1 MTIGSSIQSRQR
13 WRVDW
18 YAGLT
23 RGAFLLVLAV
33 AVARCTFLESL
44 RDPFPVSPGTAA
56 YPRGPGPAWSL
67 ALDLICGLS
76 VLLVLLRRVVDRSY
90 VLRWG
95 AAQILLLPLAAWT
108 ALSVKWADDKFAAM
122 VGAAH
127 LVAALALLWSASQ
140 LVRSWLRLRIVA
152 AVAYGLLL
160 VFLAQGFYYKFA
172 ELPETARTFLANKPS
187 ILRDRGYVAD
197 SFVARQFEKKILS
210 GELLGFTSSANSLA
224 SLIVLLT
231 VIGAAVAMQR
241 RVDRDPPAWA
251 GGLALAVPLAVW
263 LLIYTRSKAAMVL
276 PILAAAM
283 LLVIWRFGRSLA
295 NHWGRWFWATVAAV
309 GAAMAAVVGYGL
321 VRHGLPTASLN
332 FRWRYW
338 VAAWHILL
346 RHPIRG
352 VGWDNFGQH
361 YLGARLPAAAEE
373 VRDPHDFL
381 VRFFVELGVIGGVLL
396 LAWIIR
402 LWWELSRPITPPP
415 PADRTSHAARAGGFA
430 QVLTLV
436 LVILAINIFADIDF
450 HQDASFI
457 ALELMKRIM
466 YLAALV
472 IGASLVA
479 LRSLEGPRLDDRPA
493 PWILYGLLVGIGVF
507 LIHNLIEF
515 SIFEAGPL
523 CLFGLLAGSALGARL
538 PTLPT
543 AWRRTAAAVCLIGG
557 AAIWIAA
564 AIFVWLPT
572 ARAEAAAHAGDDALR
587 AGRFDAAAGAYDAA
601 RSDLP
606 LNADYAYRAGRAL
619 HYGLNS
625 LIGSG
630 RLAGVPQQLR
640 TQIMAYYGSAI
651 GRNPSN
657 VTSYLARA
665 SLALETGDRDQ
676 VIRDFDKALQLNP
689 NEVSI
694 RLDYARAL
702 GMLGLRDKARSQLQF
717 ALHYNDLLDKSE
729 PKRLPPDQVRAIQKQ
744 IASLKD

>member
-1 MTIGSSIQSRQR
+1 MTIGSSIQSQQR
-13 WRVDW
+13 SRVDW

-23 RGAFLLVLAV
+23 RAAFFLVLAV

-90 VLRWG
+90 VLRWS
-95 AAQILLLPLAAWT
+95 AAQLLLLPLAVWT

-122 VGAAH
+122 VEAAN
-127 LVAALALLWSASQ
+127 LAAALALLWSASQ

-172 ELPETARTFLANKPS
+172 ELPDTARTFLANKQS
-187 ILRDRGYVAD
+187 ILSDRGYTAD
-197 SFVARQFEKKILS
+197 SFIARQFEKKILS
-210 GELLGFTSSANSLA
+210 GELLGFTSSANSFA

-231 VIGAAVAMQR
+231 VIGAAVAIQR
-241 RVDRDPPAWA
+241 RVDHDPPAWA
-251 GGLALAVPLAVW
+251 AGLALALPLAVW
-263 LLIYTRSKAAMVL
+263 LLIYTRSKAGMVL
-276 PILAAAM
+276 PILAVGM
-283 LLVIWRFGRSLA
+283 LLATWRFGRSLA
-295 NHWGRWFWATVAAV
+295 NHWTRWFWTTLAAV
-309 GAAMAAVVGYGL
+309 GAAIAAVVGYGL
-321 VRHGLPTASLN
+321 VRGGLPTASLN

-346 RHPIRG
+346 GHPIRG
-352 VGWDNFGQH
+352 VGWDNFGQR

-381 VRFFVELGVIGGVLL
+381 VRFFVELGIIGGVLL
-396 LAWIIR
+396 LAWMIR
-402 LWWELSRPITPPP
+402 LWWELARPIAPPP
-415 PADRTSHAARAGGFA
+415 PADRPPHAARAGGFA
-430 QVLTLV
+430 KIFTLV
-436 LVILAINIFADIDF
+436 LAILAINIFAGIDL
-450 HQDASFI
+450 HQDAGFI

-472 IGASLVA
+472 IGASMVA
-479 LRSLEGPRLDDRPA
+479 LRSLEDPRLDDRPA
-493 PWILYGLLVGIGVF
+493 PWILYGLLAGIGVF

-515 SIFEAGPL
+515 SLFEAGPL

-543 AWRRTAAAVCLIGG
+543 TRGRAAATVGLIGG
-557 AAIWIAA
+557 AAIWLAA
-564 AIFVWLPT
+564 AIYVWLPT

-587 AGRFDAAAGAYDAA
+587 ASRFEAATSAYDAA

-606 LNADYAYRAGRAL
+606 RNADYAFRAGRAL

-625 LIGSG
+625 LIASG

-651 GRNPSN
+651 GRNSSN
-657 VTSYLARA
+657 VTPYLARA

-676 VIRDFDKALQLNP
+676 VLRDFDKALQLDP

-694 RLDYARAL
+694 HREYARAL
-702 GMLGLRDKARSQLQF
+702 GLLGLRDQARSQLQL

-729 PKRLPPDQVRAIQKQ
+729 PKRLPPDQVQAIQRQ
-744 IASLKD
+744 IASLKN